1 MVEVI
6 VASLSRS
13 VREEQIVHL
22 FGCEAEPRRAEAQQT
37 IVERGQDLCRVPLC

>member
-6 VASLSRS
+6 VASLCRS

-22 FGCEAEPRRAEAQQT
+22 FGCEPESRLGEAQPT
-37 IVERGQDLCRVPLC
+37 IGDVTRNLCRVTLC